1 MGELDPVIIQVIIGG
16 LFEILALPVAIFVLE
31 RLIGA
36 RLDKFDHKR
45 DEARR
50 AQAESDRKAIEQR
63 EAERTIILAMSRT
76 MLLDNYEKCVAKG
89 YYTAEEREVYHR
101 LYNAYKSDGGNSV
114 IDDIAP
120 RIRKLPLEPPK
131 RRVGILRRH
140 S

>member
-1 MGELDPVIIQVIIGG
+1 MGDLDPVLIQVIIGG
-16 LFEILALPVAIFVLE
+16 LFEIVALPVAIFVLE

-45 DEARR
+45 DEARH

-89 YYTAEEREVYHR
+89 CYTVEERDVYHK
-101 LYNAYKSDGGNSV
+101 LYEAYKNDGGNSI
-114 IDDIAP
+114 IDEIAP

-131 RRVGILRRH
+131 NK
-140 S
+140 